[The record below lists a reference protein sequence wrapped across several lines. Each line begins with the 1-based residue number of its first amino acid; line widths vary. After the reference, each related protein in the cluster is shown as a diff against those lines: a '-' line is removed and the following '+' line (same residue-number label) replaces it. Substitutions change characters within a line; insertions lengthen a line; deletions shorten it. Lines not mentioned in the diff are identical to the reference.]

1 MNPITFDK
9 NFQMLQTTTFIFL
22 LSIIASF
29 IQRVSGFGFGIFVM
43 MFFPFFLPSY
53 GESLTLSGLLAGTT
67 ALLIAVR
74 DWRYICWRLMGIIIL
89 FNVIASFVAI
99 EYMSSL
105 GNETLK
111 RCLGIVLVLISLY
124 FLFYEGKL
132 NLLFRS
138 KSAQV
143 IIGTISGVMGGMLA
157 MPGPPVVLYCIG
169 VIEDK
174 QRYITTLQAFSVIFN
189 IFYTLF
195 RARVGFFGENTL
207 LWWGIGLIGL
217 VIGAWLGS
225 LCFERISRILLKR
238 IVYIIMLIS
247 GVVAIF

>member
-1 MNPITFDK
+1 
-9 NFQMLQTTTFIFL
+9 MLQTTTFIFL

>member
-143 IIGTISGVMGGMLA
+143 IIGTISGVMGGMFA
-157 MPGPPVVLYCIG
+157 MPGPPVVLYSIG
-169 VIEDK
+169 VIEEK
-174 QRYITTLQAFSVIFN
+174 RQYIATLQAFSVVFN
-189 IFYTLF
+189 VFYTFF
-195 RARVGFFGENTL
+195 RARVGFFSDNTL
-207 LWWGIGLIGL
+207 LYWSIGFFGLFIGKIRLFRTNFLL
-217 VIGAWLGS
+217 VFYYHFTKKA
-225 LCFERISRILLKR
+225 
-238 IVYIIMLIS
+238 
-247 GVVAIF
+247 

>member
-105 GNETLK
+105 ENETLK

-143 IIGTISGVMGGMLA
+143 IIGTISGVMGGMFA

>member
-1 MNPITFDK
+1 MKRTFG
-9 NFQMLQTTTFIFL
+9 
-22 LSIIASF
+22 
-29 IQRVSGFGFGIFVM
+29 V
-43 MFFPFFLPSY
+43 
-53 GESLTLSGLLAGTT
+53 
-67 ALLIAVR
+67 ALILIA
-74 DWRYICWRLMGIIIL
+74 
-89 FNVIASFVAI
+89 
-99 EYMSSL
+99 
-105 GNETLK
+105 
-111 RCLGIVLVLISLY
+111 LY
-124 FLFYEGKL
+124 FLFFDGRLKL
-132 NLLFRS
+132 FLHSRP
-138 KSAQV
+138 AQAGV
-143 IIGTISGVMGGMLA
+143 GIVSGIMGGMFA

-247 GVVAIF
+247 GAVAIF